1 MEKNKII
8 ICPYEEVTMAD
19 IHKCLEMGF
28 TTVEDI
34 KRLTR
39 VGMGPCQGRDCIHI
53 VVDEI
58 SKFNHIKKSDIEL
71 MHIRPNLA
79 NIPLKALMEHKK

>member
-1 MEKNKII
+1 MDKSKII
-8 ICPYEEVTMAD
+8 VCPYEEVTLAD
-19 IHKCLEMGF
+19 IDKCLEMGF
-28 TTVEDI
+28 NTVEDI

-58 SKFNHIKKSDIEL
+58 SKFSKIKKEDINL
-71 MHIRPNLA
+71 MHVRPNLA
-79 NIPLKALMEHKK
+79 NIPLKALKGEDK